1 MNLHAHIYIYIY
13 KRVYTYKFIYTY
25 AAAYAHTSACAY
37 ICMHTYTYTHIYIY
51 IYMRTYMCTYAR
63 IYIHTHM
70 HVYISWVY
78 FSTGDFKIHLSWVSG
93 YVWGYLDTHYYL
105 CVFTHR
111 SVHRVLCSCPVY
123 VRALCLERVFACTYH
138 CTHAH
143 ECVHARVHG
152 QICVTLSA
160 MAQAGMNS

>member
-1 MNLHAHIYIYIY
+1 MRIYIYIY
-13 KRVYTYKFIYTY
+13 TNVYIHINLYIHTQLRTHTHLRVRIY
-25 AAAYAHTSACAY
+25 AC
-37 ICMHTYTYTHIYIY
+37 IHIHIHIYIY